1 MVGLVRELSANRVAG
16 VIIVPTA
23 RPHTESVKLLHTM
36 PHLQLAARTRLRGS
50 TAPPGSR
57 TQPD

>member
-1 MVGLVRELSANRVAG
+1 MRELSANRVAG